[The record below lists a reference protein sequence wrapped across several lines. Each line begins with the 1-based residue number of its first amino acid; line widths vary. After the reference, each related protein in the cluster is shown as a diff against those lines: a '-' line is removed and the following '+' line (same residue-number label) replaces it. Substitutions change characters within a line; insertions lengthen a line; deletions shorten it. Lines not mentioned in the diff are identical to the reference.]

1 MRLGE
6 LVAAA
11 AEVAESVLGLPDEL
25 AHVEVTGVV
34 HDARDVVEGSLFCCV
49 PGENVDG
56 HDLAPVALANGA
68 AALVVQR
75 RLPLDAPQIG
85 VGSVRDVMGPLASA
99 FWGHPS
105 HELDVVGVTG
115 TSGKTTTTHLLG
127 AVLTHAGRSTEVM
140 GTLSG
145 PRTTPEA
152 TELQAQLATAVSA
165 GRSAVAMEVSSH
177 TLSLGRVRSTRFTI
191 AVFTNLS
198 VDHLDFHADLE
209 DYFAAKAQL
218 FRPDLTDRAVVNA
231 DDRWGRRLLE
241 DPAVPTETFSLAD
254 ADGLQIG
261 ADRCRFTWRGVEVA
275 LPFGGR
281 FNVANALAAATTAA
295 ALGLTPGEIAAGLA
309 EAPPVP
315 GRFEP
320 VVAGQPFAVL
330 VDFAHKPGALES
342 ALVAARDGA
351 GAGRVIV
358 VFGAGGERDAS
369 KRPQMGEVAAR
380 LADRVLLTS
389 DNPRGEDPLAIIE
402 AVRSGMPEGFVAS
415 DALTVEPDRAHT
427 IALAVADAL
436 PGDVVLIAG
445 RGHET
450 VQILATGTVPFDDR
464 VVARAALQELGGSGR
479 W

>member
-25 AHVEVTGVV
+25 ALVEVTGVV
-34 HDARDVVEGSLFCCV
+34 HDTRDVVEGSLFCCV

-56 HDLAPVALANGA
+56 HDLAPVAVANGA

-85 VGSVRDVMGPLASA
+85 VGSVRDVMGPLAAA

-127 AVLTHAGRSTEVM
+127 AVLSHAGRSTEVI

-152 TELQAQLATAVSA
+152 TELQAQLAAAVSA
-165 GRSAVAMEVSSH
+165 GRTAVAMEVSSH
-177 TLSLGRVRSTRFTI
+177 ALALGRVRATRFAI

-218 FRPDLTDRAVVNA
+218 FRPDLTDHAVVNV
-231 DDRWGRRLLE
+231 DDPWGRRLLE
-241 DPAVPTETFSLAD
+241 DPAVPTEAFSFAD
-254 ADGLQIG
+254 ADRPRDRG
-261 ADRCRFTWRGVEVA
+261 ATG
-275 LPFGGR
+275 
-281 FNVANALAAATTAA
+281 AAS
-295 ALGLTPGEIAAGLA
+295 
-309 EAPPVP
+309 
-315 GRFEP
+315 
-320 VVAGQPFAVL
+320 
-330 VDFAHKPGALES
+330 PGAASRWTCPSADASTSPTRWPPPPRPPPWASPPARSPPAWPRPRRCPVGSSPSWPASRSPCSSTSPTSRARSES

-351 GAGRVIV
+351 GAGT
-358 VFGAGGERDAS
+358 G
-369 KRPQMGEVAAR
+369 
-380 LADRVLLTS
+380 DRGV
-389 DNPRGEDPLAIIE
+389 RG
-402 AVRSGMPEGFVAS
+402 R
-415 DALTVEPDRAHT
+415 R
-427 IALAVADAL
+427 
-436 PGDVVLIAG
+436 
-445 RGHET
+445 
-450 VQILATGTVPFDDR
+450 
-464 VVARAALQELGGSGR
+464 
-479 W
+479 